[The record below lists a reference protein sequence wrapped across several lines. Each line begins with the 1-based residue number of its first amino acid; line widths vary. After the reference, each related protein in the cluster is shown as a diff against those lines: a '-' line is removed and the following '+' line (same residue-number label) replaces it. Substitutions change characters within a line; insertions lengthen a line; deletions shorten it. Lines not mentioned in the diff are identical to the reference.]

1 MNEETL
7 LKVEKSIENLRDKS
21 SRIYFMV
28 QDTKGNPKAG
38 VRMSYQMAQTLKEEG
53 YNTFIMHE
61 KNDYTGVS
69 SWMGEKYM
77 EITHSSIENQNLQI
91 SPEDF
96 IIIPEVYGHVM
107 EQVSKMT
114 CAKIVLCQAYDHMLE
129 TLQAGTSWSQ
139 YGFLK
144 CITTSETQKK
154 YISEIMK
161 NISYD
166 IIKPLITEEFTP
178 KTLPSKPIVSIH
190 TRDQRD
196 TMKIIKTFYLKYPQY
211 RWITFR
217 DMRNLDTKEFAEY
230 LKDAFVSV
238 WVDDISGFGTYPIES
253 MASNTPVIGKVPNMK
268 PEWLNDKNGIWTY
281 ELNNIH
287 DILAEYIQNWLE
299 DNVNIELY
307 DKGIETS
314 EEYKNDDSF
323 KSSVIE
329 LFESYFNSRR
339 EIFEVQLEKI
349 KVEEEN

>member
-154 YISEIMK
+154 YISEIAVAAK
-161 NISYD
+161 HLLN
-166 IIKPLITEEFTP
+166 LINEILDLSKIESGKEPWKFSEDFGQR
-178 KTLPSKPIVSIH
+178 LPNDH
-190 TRDQRD
+190 
-196 TMKIIKTFYLKYPQY
+196 YLK
-211 RWITFR
+211 
-217 DMRNLDTKEFAEY
+217 
-230 LKDAFVSV
+230 
-238 WVDDISGFGTYPIES
+238 
-253 MASNTPVIGKVPNMK
+253 
-268 PEWLNDKNGIWTY
+268 KN
-281 ELNNIH
+281 H
-287 DILAEYIQNWLE
+287 AHKMQ
-299 DNVNIELY
+299 
-307 DKGIETS
+307 
-314 EEYKNDDSF
+314 
-323 KSSVIE
+323 KS
-329 LFESYFNSRR
+329 
-339 EIFEVQLEKI
+339 
-349 KVEEEN
+349 